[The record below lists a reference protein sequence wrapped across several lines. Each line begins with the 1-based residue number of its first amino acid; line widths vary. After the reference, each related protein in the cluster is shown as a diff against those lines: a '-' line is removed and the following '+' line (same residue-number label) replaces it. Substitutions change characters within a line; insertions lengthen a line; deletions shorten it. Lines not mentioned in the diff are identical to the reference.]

1 MFTKDQTDEL
11 LIVMTKRCEQ
21 LEELKPDISLSMR
34 FVYQTT
40 TKQETI
46 KFMITNTLLLSG
58 ITISQPY
65 NSLTNEYKDIDF
77 VVEVRHASNRLLK
90 MTASSEK
97 KDYSEIKFTTPVLIK
112 SNEAYEIGINLPKL
126 IDFPNKTYSKYHLLE
141 KKMIACSNFLP

>member
-1 MFTKDQTDEL
+1 M
-11 LIVMTKRCEQ
+11 MKRCEQ

-97 KDYSEIKFTTPVLIK
+97 KDYSEIKFT
-112 SNEAYEIGINLPKL
+112 S
-126 IDFPNKTYSKYHLLE
+126 IDQ
-141 KKMIACSNFLP
+141 I

>member
-1 MFTKDQTDEL
+1 
-11 LIVMTKRCEQ
+11 
-21 LEELKPDISLSMR
+21 
-34 FVYQTT
+34 
-40 TKQETI
+40 
-46 KFMITNTLLLSG
+46 MITNTLLLSG

-126 IDFPNKTYSKYHLLE
+126 IDFPNKTY
-141 KKMIACSNFLP
+141 